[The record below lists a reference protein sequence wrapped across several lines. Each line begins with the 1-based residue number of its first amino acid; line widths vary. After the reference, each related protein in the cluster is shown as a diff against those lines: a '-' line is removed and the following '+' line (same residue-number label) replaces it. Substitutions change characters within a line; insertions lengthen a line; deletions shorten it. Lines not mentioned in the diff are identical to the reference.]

1 MSTVLETVG
10 SSIKNWW
17 WFLVKGILLIAAGIA
32 IFARPVAGYAGLSIL
47 FTIVIITSGI
57 AQVIFATSNKAL
69 LKGWGWV
76 LVSGILDLAIGI
88 YLAMYPLLTMATLP
102 FFVGF
107 WLIFKSFYLMG
118 ASFDLNDLGLSG
130 WGWLFFG
137 GFLVLLAGFYIIYYP
152 VAGAV
157 GIVAVSGTAFILAGI
172 LYGILSFKLKDI
184 KATAKSLLGK

>member
-1 MSTVLETVG
+1 MSTLLETVG

-17 WFLVKGILLIAAGIA
+17 WFLVKGLLLIATGIA

-47 FTIVIITSGI
+47 FTIAIIASGV
-57 AQVIFATSNKAL
+57 AQVLLATSNKTL
-69 LKGWGWV
+69 LKGWGWT
-76 LVSGILDLAIGI
+76 LVSGILDIAIGI
-88 YLAMYPLLTMATLP
+88 YLAMYPVLTMATLP

-107 WLIFKSFYLMG
+107 WLILKSFYLMG
-118 ASFDLNDLGLSG
+118 ASFDLSDLGLSG

-137 GFLVLLAGFYIIYYP
+137 GVLVLVAGFYIIYYP

-172 LYGILSFKLKDI
+172 LYSILSFKLKDI
-184 KATAKSLLGK
+184 KVTARSLLGK

>member
-1 MSTVLETVG
+1 MSTLLDTVG
-10 SSIKNWW
+10 STIKNWW
-17 WFLVKGILLIAAGIA
+17 WFLVKGLLLIAAGIA

-69 LKGWGWV
+69 LKGWGWT
-76 LVSGILDLAIGI
+76 LVSGIIDIAIGI

-102 FFVGF
+102 YFVGF

-118 ASFDLNDLGLSG
+118 ASFDLSDLGLSG
-130 WGWLFFG
+130 WGWLLFG

-152 VAGAV
+152 VAGAL
-157 GIVAVSGTAFILAGI
+157 GIVAISGTAFILAGI
-172 LYGILSFKLKDI
+172 LYSILSFKLKDI
-184 KATAKSLLGK
+184 KGAAKSLLGK

>member
-1 MSTVLETVG
+1 MSTLLETVG

-17 WFLVKGILLIAAGIA
+17 WFLVKGLLLVAAGIA

-47 FTIVIITSGI
+47 FTIVIIISGM
-57 AQVIFATSNKAL
+57 AQVIFAISNKAL
-69 LKGWGWV
+69 LKGWGWT
-76 LVSGILDLAIGI
+76 LVSGILDIAIGI
-88 YLAMYPLLTMATLP
+88 YLAMYPLLTMGTLP

-118 ASFDLNDLGLSG
+118 ASFDLNNLGLSG

-137 GFLVLLAGFYIIYYP
+137 GLLVLLAGFYIIYYP
-152 VAGAV
+152 VAGAL

-172 LYGILSFKLKDI
+172 LYSILSFKLKDI
-184 KATAKSLLGK
+184 KGAARSLLGK

>member
-1 MSTVLETVG
+1 MSTLLETVG

-17 WFLVKGILLIAAGIA
+17 WFLVKGLLLIATGIA

-47 FTIVIITSGI
+47 FTVVIIMSGI
-57 AQVIFATSNKAL
+57 AQVVFATSNKTL
-69 LKGWGWV
+69 LKGWGWT
-76 LVSGILDLAIGI
+76 LVSGILDIAIGI

-118 ASFDLNDLGLSG
+118 ASFDLSDLGLAG
-130 WGWLFFG
+130 WGWLLIG

-152 VAGAV
+152 AAGALA
-157 GIVAVSGTAFILAGI
+157 IVAVSGTAFVVAGI
-172 LYGILSFKLKDI
+172 LYSILSFKLKDI
-184 KATAKSLLGK
+184 KVAAKSLLGK

>member
-1 MSTVLETVG
+1 MSTLLENVG

-17 WFLVKGILLIAAGIA
+17 WFLVKGLLLIAAGVA

-47 FTIVIITSGI
+47 FSIVIIVSGI
-57 AQVIFATSNKAL
+57 AQVFFATSNKAL
-69 LKGWGWV
+69 YKGWGWT
-76 LVSGILDLAIGI
+76 LASGILDMAIGT
-88 YLAMYPLLTMATLP
+88 YLAAYPLVTMATLP

-130 WGWLFFG
+130 WGWMFSG
-137 GFLVLLAGFYIIYYP
+137 GVLVLLAGFTVIYDP
-152 VAGAV
+152 VSGAI

-172 LYGILSFKLKDI
+172 LYSVLSFKLKDI
-184 KATAKSLLGK
+184 KGAAKSLLGK

>member
-1 MSTVLETVG
+1 MSTLLETVG

-17 WFLVKGILLIAAGIA
+17 WFLVKGLLLIAAGIA

-69 LKGWGWV
+69 LKGWGWT
-76 LVSGILDLAIGI
+76 LVSGILDIAIGI
-88 YLAMYPLLTMATLP
+88 YLAMYPLVTMATLP

-130 WGWLFFG
+130 WGWLLFG

-152 VAGAV
+152 VAGAL

-172 LYGILSFKLKDI
+172 LYSILSFKLKDI
-184 KATAKSLLGK
+184 KGAAKSLLGK

>member
-1 MSTVLETVG
+1 MSTLLETVG
-10 SSIKNWW
+10 SGIKNWW
-17 WFLVKGILLIAAGIA
+17 WFLVKGLLFIAAGIA
-32 IFARPVAGYAGLSIL
+32 IFVHPVAGYEGLSIL

-57 AQVIFATSNKAL
+57 AQVVFATSNKAL
-69 LKGWGWV
+69 YRGWGWT
-76 LVSGILDLAIGI
+76 LVSGILDIAIGI

-157 GIVAVSGTAFILAGI
+157 GLGAVSGTAFILAGI
-172 LYGILSFKLKDI
+172 LYSILSFKLKDI
-184 KATAKSLLGK
+184 KVAAKSLLGK

>member
-1 MSTVLETVG
+1 ME
-10 SSIKNWW
+10 NWW
-17 WFLVKGILLIAAGIA
+17 WFLVKGLLLIAAGIA

-47 FTIVIITSGI
+47 FTIVIISSGI
-57 AQVIFATSNKAL
+57 TQVIFATSNKAL
-69 LKGWGWV
+69 FPGWGWT
-76 LVSGILDLAIGI
+76 LVSGILDIAIGV
-88 YLAMYPLLTMATLP
+88 YLAMYPHLTMATLP

-152 VAGAV
+152 VAGAL

-172 LYGILSFKLKDI
+172 LYSMLSFKLKDI
-184 KATAKSLLGK
+184 KVAAKSLLGK

>member
-1 MSTVLETVG
+1 MSTLLETVG
-10 SSIKNWW
+10 SGIKNWW
-17 WFLVKGILLIAAGIA
+17 WFLVKGLLLIAAGIA

-47 FTIVIITSGI
+47 FTAVIITSGI
-57 AQVIFATSNKAL
+57 AQIIFATSNKAL
-69 LKGWGWV
+69 LKGWGWT

-88 YLAMYPLLTMATLP
+88 YLAMYPLVTMATLP

-130 WGWLFFG
+130 WGWLCFG

-152 VAGAV
+152 VDGAL

-172 LYGILSFKLKDI
+172 LYSILSFKLKDI
-184 KATAKSLLGK
+184 KGAAKSLLGK

>member
-1 MSTVLETVG
+1 MSTLLETVG

-69 LKGWGWV
+69 LKGWGWT
-76 LVSGILDLAIGI
+76 LVSGILDIAIGI

-118 ASFDLNDLGLSG
+118 TSFDLNDLGLSG
-130 WGWLFFG
+130 WGLLFFG
-137 GFLVLLAGFYIIYYP
+137 GFLVLLAGLYIIYYP
-152 VAGAV
+152 VAGAL

-172 LYGILSFKLKDI
+172 LYSILSFKLKDI
-184 KATAKSLLGK
+184 KGVAKSLLGK

>member
-1 MSTVLETVG
+1 MSTLLETVG

-17 WFLVKGILLIAAGIA
+17 WFLVKGLLLTAAGIA

-69 LKGWGWV
+69 LKGWGWT
-76 LVSGILDLAIGI
+76 LVSGIVDIAIGT
-88 YLAMYPLLTMATLP
+88 YLAMYPFLTMATLP

-118 ASFDLNDLGLSG
+118 ASFDLSDLGLSG
-130 WGWLFFG
+130 WGLLFFG
-137 GFLVLLAGFYIIYYP
+137 GLLVLLAGFYVIYYP
-152 VAGAV
+152 VAGAL

-172 LYGILSFKLKDI
+172 LYSILAFKLKDI
-184 KATAKSLLGK
+184 KGAAKSLLGK

>member
-1 MSTVLETVG
+1 MSTLLETVG

-17 WFLVKGILLIAAGIA
+17 WFLVKGLLLIAAGIA

-69 LKGWGWV
+69 LKGWGWT
-76 LVSGILDLAIGI
+76 LVSGILDIAIGV
-88 YLAMYPLLTMATLP
+88 YLAMYPLVTMATLP

-152 VAGAV
+152 VAGAL
-157 GIVAVSGTAFILAGI
+157 GIVAVSGTAFVLAGI

-184 KATAKSLLGK
+184 KGAAKSLLGK

>member
-1 MSTVLETVG
+1 MSTLLETVG

-17 WFLVKGILLIAAGIA
+17 WFLVKGLLLIAAGIA

-57 AQVIFATSNKAL
+57 AQVLFATSNKAL
-69 LKGWGWV
+69 LKGWGWT
-76 LVSGILDLAIGI
+76 LVSGVLDIAIGI

-118 ASFDLNDLGLSG
+118 TSFDLNDLGLSG
-130 WGWLFFG
+130 WGLLFFG
-137 GFLVLLAGFYIIYYP
+137 GFLVLLAGLYIIYYP
-152 VAGAV
+152 VAGAL

-172 LYGILSFKLKDI
+172 LYSILSFKLKDL
-184 KATAKSLLGK
+184 KGVATSLLCE

>member
-10 SSIKNWW
+10 NSIKNWW
-17 WFLVKGILLIAAGIA
+17 WFLVKGLLLIAAGIA
-32 IFARPVAGYAGLSIL
+32 IFARPVAGYTGLSIL
-47 FTIVIITSGI
+47 FTVVIITSGI
-57 AQVIFATSNKAL
+57 AQIIFATSNKDIL
-69 LKGWGWV
+69 RGWGWT

-88 YLAMYPLLTMATLP
+88 YLAMYPLVTMATLP

-130 WGWLFFG
+130 WGWMLFG

-152 VAGAV
+152 VAGALY
-157 GIVAVSGTAFILAGI
+157 IVAVSGTAFILAGI
-172 LYGILSFKLKDI
+172 LYSILSFKLKDI
-184 KATAKSLLGK
+184 KDAAKSLLGK

>member
-1 MSTVLETVG
+1 MSTLLENVG

-17 WFLVKGILLIAAGIA
+17 WFLVKGLLLIAAGIA
-32 IFARPVAGYAGLSIL
+32 IFVRPVAGYAGLSIL

-57 AQVIFATSNKAL
+57 AQVIFATSNKGI
-69 LKGWGWV
+69 LKGWGWT
-76 LVSGILDLAIGI
+76 LVSGILDIAIGI

-118 ASFDLNDLGLSG
+118 TSFDLNDLGLSG
-130 WGWLFFG
+130 WGYLFFG

-152 VAGAV
+152 VAGAL

-172 LYGILSFKLKDI
+172 LYSILSFKLKDI
-184 KATAKSLLGK
+184 KGAAKSLLGK

>member
-1 MSTVLETVG
+1 MSTLLETVG

-17 WFLVKGILLIAAGIA
+17 WFLVKGLLLIAAGIA
-32 IFARPVAGYAGLSIL
+32 IFARPLAGYAGLSIL

-57 AQVIFATSNKAL
+57 AQVIFATSNKAF
-69 LKGWGWV
+69 LKGWGWT
-76 LVSGILDLAIGI
+76 LVSGILDIAIGI

-130 WGWLFFG
+130 WGWLLFG
-137 GFLVLLAGFYIIYYP
+137 GLLVLLAGFYIIYYP
-152 VAGAV
+152 VAGAL

-172 LYGILSFKLKDI
+172 LYSILSFKLKDI
-184 KATAKSLLGK
+184 KAAAKSLLGK

>member
-1 MSTVLETVG
+1 MSTLLETVG

-17 WFLVKGILLIAAGIA
+17 WFLVKGLLLIAAGVA

-47 FTIVIITSGI
+47 FTIVMIASGI

-69 LKGWGWV
+69 LKGWGWT
-76 LVSGILDLAIGI
+76 LVSGILDIAIGI

-137 GFLVLLAGFYIIYYP
+137 GLLVLLAGFYIIYYP

-172 LYGILSFKLKDI
+172 LYSILSFKLKDI
-184 KATAKSLLGK
+184 KVAAKSLLGK

>member
-1 MSTVLETVG
+1 MSTLLETVG

-17 WFLVKGILLIAAGIA
+17 WFLVKGLLLIAAGIA

-47 FTIVIITSGI
+47 FTVVIITSGI
-57 AQVIFATSNKAL
+57 AQIIFATSNKDIL
-69 LKGWGWV
+69 RGWGWT

-88 YLAMYPLLTMATLP
+88 YLAMYPLVTRATLP

-130 WGWLFFG
+130 WGWMLFG

-152 VAGAV
+152 VAGALY
-157 GIVAVSGTAFILAGI
+157 IVAVSGTAFILAGI
-172 LYGILSFKLKDI
+172 LYSILSFKLKDI
-184 KATAKSLLGK
+184 KGAAKSLLGK

>member
-17 WFLVKGILLIAAGIA
+17 WFLVKGLLLIAAGIA
-32 IFARPVAGYAGLSIL
+32 IFARPVAGYVGLSIL
-47 FTIVIITSGI
+47 FTVVIITSGI
-57 AQVIFATSNKAL
+57 AQVVFATSNKDL
-69 LKGWGWV
+69 LKGWGWT
-76 LVSGILDLAIGI
+76 LVSGIIDIAIGI
-88 YLAMYPLLTMATLP
+88 YLAMYPLVTMATLP
-102 FFVGF
+102 YFVGF

-152 VAGAV
+152 VAGAL

-172 LYGILSFKLKDI
+172 LYSILSFKLKDI
-184 KATAKSLLGK
+184 KVAAKSLLSK

>member
-1 MSTVLETVG
+1 MSTLLETVG
-10 SSIKNWW
+10 NSIKNWW
-17 WFLVKGILLIAAGIA
+17 WFLVKGLLLIAAGIA

-69 LKGWGWV
+69 LKGWGWT
-76 LVSGILDLAIGI
+76 LVSGVLDIAIGM

-118 ASFDLNDLGLSG
+118 TSFDLNDLGLSG

-152 VAGAV
+152 VAGAL

-172 LYGILSFKLKDI
+172 LYSILSFKLKDI
-184 KATAKSLLGK
+184 KVAAKSLLGK

>member
-1 MSTVLETVG
+1 
-10 SSIKNWW
+10 
-17 WFLVKGILLIAAGIA
+17 
-32 IFARPVAGYAGLSIL
+32 
-47 FTIVIITSGI
+47 
-57 AQVIFATSNKAL
+57 
-69 LKGWGWV
+69 
-76 LVSGILDLAIGI
+76 
-88 YLAMYPLLTMATLP
+88 MATLP

-152 VAGAV
+152 VAGAL

-172 LYGILSFKLKDI
+172 LYSILSFKLKDI
-184 KATAKSLLGK
+184 KVGVKSLLGK

>member
-1 MSTVLETVG
+1 MSTLLDTVG

-32 IFARPVAGYAGLSIL
+32 IYARPVAGYAGLSIL

-57 AQVIFATSNKAL
+57 AQIIFATSNKAL
-69 LKGWGWV
+69 LKGWGWT

-88 YLAMYPLLTMATLP
+88 YLAMYPLVTMATLP

-130 WGWLFFG
+130 WVWLFLG

-152 VAGAV
+152 VDGAL

-172 LYGILSFKLKDI
+172 LYSILSFKLKDI
-184 KATAKSLLGK
+184 KTTAKSLLGK

>member
-1 MSTVLETVG
+1 MSTLLDTVG

-17 WFLVKGILLIAAGIA
+17 WFLVKGLLLIAAGIA

-57 AQVIFATSNKAL
+57 VQVVFATSNKDL
-69 LKGWGWV
+69 LKGWGWT
-76 LVSGILDLAIGI
+76 LVSGILDIAIGI
-88 YLAMYPLLTMATLP
+88 YLAMYPLVTMATLP

-130 WGWLFFG
+130 WGWLLFG

-152 VAGAV
+152 VAGAL

-184 KATAKSLLGK
+184 KVAAKSLLGK